1 MNSEAHYR
9 RVLYISTCVGLS
21 KARKIN
27 TNADNYQHFNT
38 NSKGFLS
45 YSYDNN
51 NNANMQVHLF
61 YFNKFLKHTT
71 YLCICSNAVAVH
83 CYNNDIPAV
92 FLACWTIYAQSA
104 CVICQSFTNMQTAH
118 TSTYQQAHKRCLQYA
133 LKIFLLLVVSIKS
146 LAA

>member
-1 MNSEAHYR
+1 MNSEAHER

-61 YFNKFLKHTT
+61 LKHTT
-71 YLCICSNAVAVH
+71 FLCICSYAVAMH

-92 FLACWTIYAQSA
+92 FLACWKIYAQSA
-104 CVICQSFTNMQTAH
+104 CVISQSFINMQTAH
-118 TSTYQQAHKRCLQYA
+118 TSTYQQAHKHCLQFA
-133 LKIFLLLVVSIKS
+133 LKNILLVVSIKS